1 MAKHILM
8 TYATRHPHHVA
19 PAMPEGAQYDPVKG
33 YWCEN
38 GKPLIASGEFLEN
51 GAPTKKADQETGED
65 QKGE

>member
-8 TYATRHPHHVA
+8 TYATRSPYRMA
-19 PAMPEGAQYDPVKG
+19 PAMPNHVQYDPVRG
-33 YWCEN
+33 YWHKN
-38 GKPLIASGEFLEN
+38 GSPLITSDEFLEN